1 MIVAT
6 AGHVDHGKTS
16 LVKALTRVDTDRLPE
31 EKKRGLTIDLGFAYL
46 PLASGPTIGFVD
58 VPGHERFIHNML
70 CGVAGIDF
78 VLLVVA
84 ADDGPMPQTRE
95 HLAILDLLGVSR
107 GAVVLTKIDRIEAI
121 QIAGVQAEITRLLAP
136 TTLAGV
142 PIFPVSTMT
151 GEGLAD
157 LAAHLAAA
165 AHGFPARD
173 ASGNFRLAIDRCF
186 TIAGA
191 GLVVTGT
198 VMSGRVAAGD
208 PVRVQL
214 AGAGAR
220 VRSIHAQNAQAREG
234 HAGQRC
240 ALNLA
245 GIEGSKAQIARGDW
259 VVAGAVPAPVR
270 RIDARLR
277 VLAEEKQPLRHW
289 TPVHVHLGAAEVTGR
304 IAVLEGPG
312 VAPGESGRVQLVLE
326 RPIGALR
333 GDRFIVRDQSA
344 QRTLGGGRVIDVF
357 APPRGRAKPERLAY
371 LAAMEQDDDQA
382 ALAALLNE
390 SPHGLDLDRFAANRN
405 LSPESAARVF
415 ALQPMK
421 SISTL
426 AFSTSHWASLREK
439 AVASLAD
446 WHRRFPG
453 AVGPAEDRLLQGS
466 GLRLP
471 RAAHSAIA
479 AELVRESVIVR
490 EGTGVRLP
498 IHQARL
504 DPADAALWRDL
515 RPRLAQGEL
524 RPPTVHELAGAMSL
538 DPAKL
543 ESALAR
549 IARLGLLV
557 RLSRNRFFLP
567 EMLQRLGEIAEAQAR
582 ESGGPLTAAAFRD
595 RSEIGRNL
603 AIEVLEYFD
612 RVKFTRRVGDGH
624 VLLRAAREAF
634 GRESHPGGAP
644 GLQIR

>member
-16 LVKALTRVDTDRLPE
+16 LVKALTGVDTDRLPE
-31 EKKRGLTIDLGFAYL
+31 EKRRGLTIDLGFAYL
-46 PLASGPTIGFVD
+46 PLEGAPTIGFVD

-107 GAVVLTKIDRIEAI
+107 GAVALTKIDRVEPGRIDEVSVE
-121 QIAGVQAEITRLLAP
+121 IARLVSP
-136 TTLAGV
+136 TSLAGAA
-142 PIFPVSTMT
+142 IFPVSTVT
-151 GEGLAD
+151 GEGLAG
-157 LAAHLAAA
+157 LAAHLADAA
-165 AHGFPARD
+165 RDLPARD
-173 ASGNFRLAIDRCF
+173 PNGNFRLAIDRCF

-191 GLVVTGT
+191 GLVDTGT
-198 VMSGRVAAGD
+198 VMSGTVCLED
-208 PVRVQL
+208 QVRVLL
-214 AGAGAR
+214 AGASAR
-220 VRSIHAQNAQAREG
+220 VRSIHAQNAPAREG
-234 HAGQRC
+234 RAGQRC

-245 GIEGSKAQIARGDW
+245 GIDGSRAAIARGDW
-259 VVAGAVPAPVR
+259 IVQGGVPAPVR

-277 VLAEEKQPLRHW
+277 VLPDEKHALKHW

-304 IAVLEGPG
+304 VAVLEGSAI
-312 VAPGESGRVQLVLE
+312 APGESAKVQLVLE
-326 RPIGALR
+326 RAIGALR
-333 GDRFIVRDQSA
+333 ADRFIVRDQSA

-357 APPRGRAKPERLAY
+357 APLRGRAKPERMAY
-371 LAAMEQDDDQA
+371 LAAMERDDDA
-382 ALAALLNE
+382 TALGALLDL
-390 SPHGLDLDRFAANRN
+390 STGGLDLERFAANRN
-405 LSPESAARVF
+405 LSSAKAASVF
-415 ALQPMK
+415 AGQPMK
-421 SISTL
+421 LASRI
-426 AFSTSHWASLREK
+426 AFSNAHWSSLRET
-439 AVASLAD
+439 ALAALTD
-446 WHRRFPG
+446 WHRRFPA
-453 AVGPAEDRLLQGS
+453 AVGPAEDRLLDGC
-466 GLRLP
+466 GVRLP
-471 RAAHSAIA
+471 REAHAAVA
-479 AELVRESVIVR
+479 AELVREGAIVR
-490 EGTGVRLP
+490 EGTGVRLAT
-498 IHQARL
+498 HQAML
-504 DPADAALWRDL
+504 DPADAALWRDV
-515 RPRLAQGEL
+515 RPRLEEGDL
-524 RPPTVHELAGAMSL
+524 RPPTVHELAAATGL

-549 IARLGLLV
+549 MARLGLLV

-567 EMLQRLGEIAEAQAR
+567 DMLRRLGEIAEAQAR